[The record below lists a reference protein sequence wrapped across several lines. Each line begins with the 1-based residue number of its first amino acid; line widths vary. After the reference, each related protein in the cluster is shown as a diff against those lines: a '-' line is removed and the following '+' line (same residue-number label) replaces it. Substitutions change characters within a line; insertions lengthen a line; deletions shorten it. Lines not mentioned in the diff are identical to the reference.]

1 LLVKPLISYTI
12 QQALRWGK
20 ATKVIVSTDSPE
32 IAKVAQKFGAEIPFM
47 RPQELASDTAGKV
60 GVIKHALIECEKMYK
75 EKYDIV
81 VDLDATSP
89 IRTPDD
95 LDQCLKLFLKSK
107 PSTLFSV
114 VHPHKNPY
122 FNMVEKDKTGKIVLC
137 KTLKKKVVRR
147 QDAPAVYSMNASIYF
162 YNRDYL
168 LSADHPSPL
177 SDDIEI
183 YLMGENSSIDIDREL
198 DFKFIEFLV
207 KEGHVK
213 L

>member
-1 LLVKPLISYTI
+1 MERVRVNNKNREKTTQIFRCFKRREFTTTEIELRAIAPEAKIGESKIPKNLIS
-12 QQALRWGK
+12 L
-20 ATKVIVSTDSPE
+20 IVSL
-32 IAKVAQKFGAEIPFM
+32 II
-47 RPQELASDTAGKV
+47 L
-60 GVIKHALIECEKMYK
+60 VILVSLILGPSSFIEK
-75 EKYDIV
+75 I
-81 VDLDATSP
+81 
-89 IRTPDD
+89 
-95 LDQCLKLFLKSK
+95 
-107 PSTLFSV
+107 
-114 VHPHKNPY
+114 N
-122 FNMVEKDKTGKIVLC
+122 VLL